1 MKFLPISED
10 ILGSAESAKTSYVKS
25 QGADFAEVFA
35 DHVSTQSD
43 RDPVAAS
50 NTPAVSESFN
60 LSREDVLGLM
70 NQLSEQGISDDRLAR
85 LKELLNS
92 GDPITPRSVAEALRK
107 SDLKDADGK
116 PAFALSDGD
125 RQQLNMFLRKL
136 GFSEDD
142 AAAAVAHLE
151 GGGDI
156 NIWVA
161 IAQRLS
167 AMNPEE
173 AIDVSAAEIDVLGRA
188 FRLNGQQ
195 RDILNKLFAGED
207 KQLSPENLKSALS
220 TLSQEVAQRNKSDAK
235 LNQALEDSL
244 GKIRQAILERQKI
257 EEAADNRGSKEA
269 LQKEAM
275 YKDAAKAKA
284 DGMAPLPIKGKDADG
299 VHDYAQSVAQ
309 KAADAAK
316 EAAMQNNGQAKAQGQ
331 NAHEF
336 ADQNFDSRQ
345 QHGRQNQSG
354 AGKGQAE
361 TGLLTNRASDK
372 QAASPAA
379 ESLTARTDFAVQMNF
394 AQTAQHTA
402 AEARQNA
409 AFAQQVFQQVE
420 TGLLRSLADGTKQ
433 LNIQLTP
440 ENLGTV
446 TVLLSMKNKELT
458 AIIRPENPEAAKAI
472 EDQLHTLR
480 LTLEQ
485 QGLKVERLEV
495 RQQLQDSTSQAWQ
508 GFDQNQGQGAQHKS
522 KEEQLADLFRGRPLN
537 LEEDLDD
544 PAAMPPTLGEHS
556 AGLDIIA

>member
-10 ILGSAESAKTSYVKS
+10 ILGSVESAKTSFIKS

-35 DHVSTQSD
+35 DQISSASE
-43 RDPVAAS
+43 RDLVAAS
-50 NTPAVSESFN
+50 NDPALAESFN

-70 NQLSEQGISDDRLAR
+70 NQLAEQGISDDRLAR

-92 GDPITPRSVAEALRK
+92 GESITPRSVAEALRK
-107 SDLKDADGK
+107 SNHKDADGN

-156 NIWVA
+156 NVWVA

-167 AMNPEE
+167 RMNPEE
-173 AIDVSAAEIDVLGRA
+173 AIDVSASEIDVLGRA

-207 KQLSPENLKSALS
+207 KQLSPESLKSALA
-220 TLSQEVAQRNKSDAK
+220 TLAQEMAQRNKSDAK

-244 GKIRQAILERQKI
+244 GKIRQALLDRQKI
-257 EEAADNRGSKEA
+257 EDAANNRGSKEA

-275 YKDAAKAKA
+275 FKDSATAKA
-284 DGMAPLPIKGKDADG
+284 DGMAPLPAKGKNAENLK
-299 VHDYAQSVAQ
+299 DYAQSMTE
-309 KAADAAK
+309 KIADAAK
-316 EAAMQNNGQAKAQGQ
+316 EAALQNNGQDKVHPHADRD
-331 NAHEF
+331 F
-336 ADQNFDSRQ
+336 ADHNFDPRQ
-345 QHGRQNQSG
+345 QYGRQNQTG
-354 AGKGQAE
+354 TGKGQAE
-361 TGLLTNRASDK
+361 SGQLAGRASDK
-372 QAASPAA
+372 QAVVSA

-394 AQTAQHTA
+394 TQAAQHTA
-402 AEARQNA
+402 AEAKQNA

-420 TGLLRSLADGTKQ
+420 NGMLRSLADGTKQ

-472 EDQLHTLR
+472 EDQLHNLR

-495 RQQLQDSTSQAWQ
+495 RQQLQDSTSQPWQ
-508 GFDQNQGQGAQHKS
+508 GFDQNQGQEMQHKS
-522 KEEQLADLFRGRPLN
+522 KEERLADLFRGRPLN
-537 LEEDLDD
+537 LEENVDD
-544 PAAMPPTLGEHS
+544 PAAMPPTLGAHS

>member
-10 ILGSAESAKTSYVKS
+10 ILGSVESAKSSFVKS

-35 DHVSTQSD
+35 DHISTQSD
-43 RDPVAAS
+43 SDMVAAS
-50 NTPAVSESFN
+50 NTPTLSESFN
-60 LSREDVLGLM
+60 ISREDVLGLM

-92 GDPITPRSVAEALRK
+92 GESITPRSVAEALRK
-107 SDLKDADGK
+107 TDLKDADGK
-116 PAFALSDGD
+116 PAFALSDSD

-142 AAAAVAHLE
+142 AAAAIAHLE

-156 NIWVA
+156 NVWVA

-173 AIDVSAAEIDVLGRA
+173 AIDVSASEIDVLGRA

-207 KQLSPENLKSALS
+207 KQLSPENLKAALSALA
-220 TLSQEVAQRNKSDAK
+220 EEMGQRNKSDAK

-244 GKIRQAILERQKI
+244 GKIRQAILDRQKI
-257 EEAADNRGSKEA
+257 EDAANNRGSKEA

-275 YKDAAKAKA
+275 YKDAATAKA
-284 DGMAPLPIKGKDADG
+284 DGMAPLPIKGKDADAAR
-299 VHDYAQSVAQ
+299 DYAQSVAQ
-309 KAADAAK
+309 KAADATK
-316 EAAMQNNGQAKAQGQ
+316 EAAMQNNGQARAQAQ
-331 NAHEF
+331 DARDF
-336 ADQNFDSRQ
+336 ADQNFDPKQ
-345 QHGRQNQSG
+345 QYGQQNQSSS
-354 AGKGQAE
+354 GKGQTDANQLAGR
-361 TGLLTNRASDK
+361 TSGK
-372 QAASPAA
+372 QTTAPAA
-379 ESLTARTDFAVQMNF
+379 ENLTARTDFAVQMNF
-394 AQTAQHTA
+394 NQAAQHTA
-402 AEARQNA
+402 SEARQNA

-420 TGLLRSLADGTKQ
+420 NGMLRNLADGTKQ

-458 AIIRPENPEAAKAI
+458 AIIRPESPEAAKAI
-472 EDQLHTLR
+472 EEQLHTLR

-495 RQQLQDSTSQAWQ
+495 RQQMQDSTSQPWQ
-508 GFDQNQGQGAQHKS
+508 GFDQSQGQEMPHKS

-537 LEEDLDD
+537 LEENTDD
-544 PAAMPPTLGEHS
+544 PAAMPPALGEHS
-556 AGLDIIA
+556 VGLDIIA